1 MVTETMT
8 MFDAEVQCAILQ
20 EIENQENRTAAALE
34 RVVALQERILCNKEH
49 AAQSRRKE

>member
-20 EIENQENRTAAALE
+20 EIENQANRTAAALE

-49 AAQSRRKE
+49 AA